1 MHITEFIN
9 FVPRLRDTEKKNLTA
24 LILLVKKL
32 DQYSNFNVYSQT
44 QVQCGK
50 GC

>member
-9 FVPRLRDTEKKNLTA
+9 FVPRLRDTEKKSNRA
-24 LILLVKKL
+24 NIVGEKL

>member
-1 MHITEFIN
+1 MHITEFIILYLDC
-9 FVPRLRDTEKKNLTA
+9 VILKKKSNRVN
-24 LILLVKKL
+24 IVGEKL